1 MSLMN
6 ASGLP
11 EARAAAFA
19 SLALLGCG
27 LIFLADVLRELARPV
42 KPTLHHSAEAA
53 PVARAAVRA
62 GAAEPWRSSFAFLGR
77 RLSAHA
83 QTCAYGLSWRAPRVA
98 FAVDAWTTDD
108 GGTLSLA
115 WPTTSVE
122 DPAGVAVVLPGL
134 GGDARG
140 QGHAVDACAR
150 AGLACCVFQRRG
162 DGQPLT
168 SPRFN
173 LFGDTR
179 DLDEAVERARRR
191 FGGNLPVVLYATSAG
206 TGCLVRYLGEKGAT
220 ARVAAAFCN
229 SPGYDIAVAL
239 TRCGA
244 PYDSHYYLAGVKRHY
259 LGANG
264 AMLAARDAD
273 ALAACDKATSL
284 HGFLAAAAPFAGAA
298 TFGEYLLRSN
308 PIGTAHDIRVPI
320 LILNADDDPICSSK
334 NVDDHIALFR
344 THPTAVLARMPR
356 GGHCGFYAGPP
367 WRAEPRGHALGARF
381 LAAVLAGDG
390 DDGP

>member
-1 MSLMN
+1 M
-6 ASGLP
+6 
-11 EARAAAFA
+11 
-19 SLALLGCG
+19 
-27 LIFLADVLRELARPV
+27 
-42 KPTLHHSAEAA
+42 
-53 PVARAAVRA
+53 
-62 GAAEPWRSSFAFLGR
+62 
-77 RLSAHA
+77 
-83 QTCAYGLSWRAPRVA
+83 
-98 FAVDAWTTDD
+98 
-108 GGTLSLA
+108 
-115 WPTTSVE
+115 
-122 DPAGVAVVLPGL
+122 
-134 GGDARG
+134 
-140 QGHAVDACAR
+140 
-150 AGLACCVFQRRG
+150 
-162 DGQPLT
+162 
-168 SPRFN
+168 
-173 LFGDTR
+173 
-179 DLDEAVERARRR
+179 
-191 FGGNLPVVLYATSAG
+191 PVVLYATSAG

-381 LAAVLAGDG
+381 LAAVLAGDD

>member
-1 MSLMN
+1 M
-6 ASGLP
+6 
-11 EARAAAFA
+11 
-19 SLALLGCG
+19 
-27 LIFLADVLRELARPV
+27 
-42 KPTLHHSAEAA
+42 
-53 PVARAAVRA
+53 
-62 GAAEPWRSSFAFLGR
+62 
-77 RLSAHA
+77 
-83 QTCAYGLSWRAPRVA
+83 
-98 FAVDAWTTDD
+98 
-108 GGTLSLA
+108 
-115 WPTTSVE
+115 
-122 DPAGVAVVLPGL
+122 
-134 GGDARG
+134 
-140 QGHAVDACAR
+140 
-150 AGLACCVFQRRG
+150 
-162 DGQPLT
+162 
-168 SPRFN
+168 
-173 LFGDTR
+173 
-179 DLDEAVERARRR
+179 
-191 FGGNLPVVLYATSAG
+191 
-206 TGCLVRYLGEKGAT
+206 RYLGERGAT

-239 TRCGA
+239 TRCGV

-356 GGHCGFYAGPP
+356 GGHCGFYAGRP
-367 WRAEPRGHALGARF
+367 WRAEPRGHARGARF